1 MGMHIRKGGKFMK
14 LKKKSGLMGAV
25 IALSAASLVSVGF
38 ASWVIS
44 QGDEEV
50 INGNIIVDTVTTE
63 KHEITVTPASGTSIN
78 FTKPQSVDPAP
89 AYNWLDET
97 TTTYE
102 ALSASFTVSVDKIND
117 ASAAAAKAKFTAVL
131 ETGKMVGDE
140 WVPDTASTGY
150 LAAAT
155 AKYVIEL
162 PDASVEVGT
171 LESKVW
177 TTTVSFELDWGD
189 HFDGDNPYIYYNAHK
204 STDKIEGAT
213 PEITYGADA
222 EASLAELHTL
232 LNGVQYRLTL
242 TFAE

>member
-44 QGDEEV
+44 QGDSKTEQGQ
-50 INGNIIVDTVTTE
+50 ILVDTVE
-63 KHEITVTPASGTSIN
+63 NNIHLLTVEVDGSDAIAFKCNTPET
-78 FTKPQSVDPAP
+78 AP
-89 AYNWLDET
+89 TYNWLDET